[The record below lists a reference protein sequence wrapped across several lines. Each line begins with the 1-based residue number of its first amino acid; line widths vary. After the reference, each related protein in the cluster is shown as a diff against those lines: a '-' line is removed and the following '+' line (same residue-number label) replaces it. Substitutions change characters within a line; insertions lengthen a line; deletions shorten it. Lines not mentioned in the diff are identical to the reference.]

1 MNIEFIKLSDN
12 SKNNKKKV
20 GIIMTNLKEI
30 EAMAA
35 KYDNDLEL
43 VAKELKRLQS
53 VKCRLKK
60 FKGRSDYEVKMTEVL
75 KQEQVLKEVR
85 SLLDPR
91 EKPVT
96 MYVKEDVDRLD
107 YDETVKAL
115 KSIQSKKCLSRWLT
129 EEDGNND
136 EYKRACQIEAW
147 LNEHK
152 KEVKPVDDAY
162 IRRSDLQTIIDT
174 IEDSGNLSQEKI
186 LELLKSL

>member
-1 MNIEFIKLSDN
+1 
-12 SKNNKKKV
+12 
-20 GIIMTNLKEI
+20 MTNLKEI
-30 EAMAA
+30 EKVA
-35 KYDNDLEL
+35 KEFNNDVEL
-43 VAKELKRLQS
+43 VAKEIKRIQS

-60 FKGRSDYEVKMTEVL
+60 FKGRSDYDLKMTEVL

-85 SLLDPR
+85 SLLDPK

-96 MYVKEDVDRLD
+96 MYKKEDVDKLD

-129 EEDGNND
+129 EKDGDND
-136 EYKRACQIEAW
+136 EYRKACEIEKM

-152 KEVKPVDDAY
+152 KEVRPVDDAY

-174 IEDSGNLSQEKI
+174 IEESGSLSQEKI